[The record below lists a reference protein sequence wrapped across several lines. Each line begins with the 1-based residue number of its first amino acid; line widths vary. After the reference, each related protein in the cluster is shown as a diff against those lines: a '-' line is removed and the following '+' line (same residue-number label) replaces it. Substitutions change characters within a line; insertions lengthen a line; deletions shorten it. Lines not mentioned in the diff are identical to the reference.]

1 MATAVAREM
10 APDLAEEYEALVQ
23 FLYVAP
29 VGLIQTGADGSIVM
43 INPLSAQ
50 LLMPLSRD
58 GGLSNLFSA
67 LEGVAP
73 DLRHQAHAF
82 KDAYGMVCE
91 GLRIQ
96 VSAGV
101 RGQSDPQILS
111 LSLLKLDDTR
121 LMAVITDISLQVKRE
136 RLLRQN
142 EAWLNAILTGITDY
156 AVVGLDREGRIGDW
170 NPSIGRLT
178 GFDGPSVIGKAYS
191 ILGPEDAS
199 TADRVRD
206 RLFEADANGWS
217 LDEGWQLRADG
228 SRFWGSALIA
238 PLHDRPQRDGQP
250 PPEAHADRAD
260 PGYCLIIRDITDKRE
275 ENERNRKAHSCDHLT
290 GIANRRTFFEATER
304 ELARR
309 LRSPRELS
317 LILFDADHFKQVN
330 DTHGHPAGDAVL
342 KHFASLLSQTF
353 RQVDVVARIG
363 GEEFAVLLPSTGERG
378 ALVVAERLRA
388 ATESASVFVDGACIR
403 YTVSAGIAV
412 MDDSLG
418 GLDELLKRADL
429 ALYAAKAGG
438 RNRISCWTPA

>member
-1 MATAVAREM
+1 MTTAVAREI
-10 APDLAEEYEALVQ
+10 APDLAEEYEALIQ

-29 VGLIQTGADGSIVM
+29 VGLIQTGLDGSIVM

-58 GGLSNLFSA
+58 GGLSNLFGA

-73 DLRHQAHAF
+73 DLRHQAREF
-82 KDAYGMVCE
+82 KEAYGMICE

-121 LMAVITDISLQVKRE
+121 LMAVINDISLQVKRE

-156 AVVGLDREGRIGDW
+156 AVVSLDREGRIGDW

-178 GFDGPSVIGKAYS
+178 GFDSPSVIGKPYS
-191 ILGPEDAS
+191 ILSPEDAS

-206 RLFEADANGWS
+206 RLFEAEANGWS
-217 LDEGWQLRADG
+217 LDEGWQLKADG

-250 PPEAHADRAD
+250 PLDELADRTD
-260 PGYCLIIRDITDKRE
+260 PAYCLVIRDITDKRE

-309 LRSPRELS
+309 RRSPRELS

-342 KHFASLLSQTF
+342 KHFASVLSQTF

-363 GEEFAVLLPSTGERG
+363 GEEFAALLPSTGQPG

-388 ATESASVFVDGACIR
+388 AIESASVIFDGACIR

-418 GLDELLKRADL
+418 GLDELLKRADH

-438 RNRISCWTPA
+438 RNRISCWTPV

>member
-1 MATAVAREM
+1 MTHAVAQATE
-10 APDLAEEYEALVQ
+10 PGLAEEYEALVQ

-29 VGLIQTGADGSIVM
+29 VGLVQTGLDGSIVM

-58 GGLSNLFSA
+58 GGLSNLFGA

-73 DLRHQAHAF
+73 DLRHQASEF
-82 KDAYGMVCE
+82 KDGYGMVCE
-91 GLRIQ
+91 GLRLQ

-121 LMAVITDISLQVKRE
+121 LMAVINDISLQVKRE

-142 EAWLNAILTGITDY
+142 EAWLNAILTGISDY
-156 AVVGLDREGRIGDW
+156 AVVSLDREGRIGDW

-178 GFDGPSVIGKAYS
+178 GFDSPSVLGKAYS
-191 ILGPEDAS
+191 IFSPDDAT

-217 LDEGWQLRADG
+217 LDEGWQLKADG
-228 SRFWGSALIA
+228 SRFWGSALIV
-238 PLHDRPQRDGQP
+238 PLHDRPDRDGQP
-250 PPEAHADRAD
+250 AFIDNDAGGD
-260 PGYCLIIRDITDKRE
+260 PAYCLVIRDITDKRE
-275 ENERNRKAHSCDHLT
+275 ENERNRKAHTCDHLT

-304 ELARR
+304 ELERCR
-309 LRSPRELS
+309 RSPRDLS
-317 LILFDADHFKQVN
+317 LILFDADHFKLVN

-342 KHFASLLSQTF
+342 KHFASVLSQTF

-363 GEEFAVLLPSTGERG
+363 GEEFAVLLPSTGQQG
-378 ALVVAERLRA
+378 AIVVAERLRGA
-388 ATESASVFVDGACIR
+388 IESACVTVDGVAIR
-403 YTVSAGIAV
+403 YTVSAGIAA
-412 MDDSLG
+412 MDDSQG
-418 GLDELLKRADL
+418 GLDELLKRADQ
-429 ALYAAKAGG
+429 ALYVAKAGG
-438 RNRISCWTPA
+438 RNQISCWAPA